1 MASLIGALKVTLGL
15 ETATFETG
23 AARASKRA
31 DALGDNVE
39 KMGRRVG
46 TMTKALTGAVA
57 VVAGSQLFSALEGLV
72 TSSLKAATEMKRSA
86 EIAGAGVEEFQRAA
100 YAAKSVGVESG
111 KLADIYKDV
120 NDKIGDFLATGGGEL
135 KDFFEKIAPKVGVTA
150 DQFKRL
156 SGPEALQL
164 YVSSLEKAGVSQKEM
179 TFYME
184 AIASDAASLIPLL
197 KNGGAE
203 YNRLADAANR
213 MGIVLT
219 PDMIRRASEA
229 SKKLDDL
236 RQVMQAKMTVTAA
249 ENAGAIISI
258 ANALMEVVSSAGKA
272 INAYKLW
279 KIELAQRMNQNIAD
293 GWFTSAAEKQAALAR
308 NRGLQAEAD
317 RLNGKGGAAIYSG
330 NGTAPTKANPK
341 LGKPLNLNPSKLK
354 AAADPWSGVS
364 LSKKYS
370 RANYGGGGLG
380 GAGPFDGFA
389 GSAWTGG
396 LGEIDQISH
405 AGNRIDAGEQMR
417 RIAQAILGGMNSV
430 TVVTGEAGASVIRLS
445 GDFEKMGKAA
455 VNNTAQASRG
465 AEQMKVS
472 FEESAQGII
481 GALSQLESSF
491 RGGGF
496 LDKLGA
502 FLGLG
507 LQIKSLLG
515 GNPAVAGAAH
525 SASNRLPGR
534 WSGGPVMANRAY
546 MVGERGPELFV
557 PKSNGGIVPNHGL
570 GGAGGGAL
578 RVEVVPSQYFDVR
591 VQHNIAQ
598 AAPAIVRAGAVGG
611 EARVIRR
618 QARRVY

>member
-1 MASLIGALKVTLGL
+1 MASLIGSLKVTLGL
-15 ETATFETG
+15 ETAAFETG
-23 AARASKRA
+23 AVRASKRA

-86 EIAGAGVEEFQRAA
+86 EIAGAGIEEFQRAA
-100 YAAKSVGVESG
+100 HAAKSVGVESD

-120 NDKIGDFLATGGGEL
+120 NDKIGDFLATGGGPL

-150 DQFKRL
+150 DEFKRL

-164 YVSSLEKAGVSQKEM
+164 YVSSLEKAGTSQKEM

-184 AIASDAASLIPLL
+184 AIASDATKLIPLL

-203 YNRLADAANR
+203 YNRLADAADR

-219 PDMIRRASEA
+219 PDMIRRAGEA

-236 RQVMQAKMTVTAA
+236 REVMSTKLTMVAA

-258 ANALMEVVSSAGKA
+258 ANALLQVVNSAGAA
-272 INAYKLW
+272 INAYKAW
-279 KIELAQRMNQNIAD
+279 KKELANRMDQNTAD
-293 GWFTSAAEKQAALAR
+293 GWFTSPAERKAALDRIAAR
-308 NRGLQAEAD
+308 NTDSRVVVA
-317 RLNGKGGAAIYSG
+317 GGG
-330 NGTAPTKANPK
+330 TVKPTAPRKATGFGAPLK
-341 LGKPLNLNPSKLK
+341 LDPAKL
-354 AAADPWSGVS
+354 APQWSGVS

-370 RANYGGGGLG
+370 RANYAGAG
-380 GAGPFDGFA
+380 GAGPFDRFA
-389 GSAWTGG
+389 QSSWTGG

-405 AGNRIDAGEQMR
+405 AGNRADGGEAMR
-417 RIAQAILGGMNSV
+417 RVAESILAGMNAINRHSPETIGNV
-430 TVVTGEAGASVIRLS
+430 SALRREFDG
-445 GDFEKMGKAA
+445 MGKAA
-455 VNNTAQASRG
+455 VNNTAMASRG

-481 GALSQLESSF
+481 GALSQLEGSF

-515 GNPAVAGAAH
+515 GNAAVAGAAH

-557 PKSNGGIVPNHGL
+557 PKSNGGIVPNGAL
-570 GGAGGGAL
+570 GSGGGSM

-598 AAPAIVRAGAVGG
+598 AAPVIVRAGAQAG
-611 EARVIRR
+611 EKRVLYR
-618 QARRVY
+618 QSRRVY